1 MGKPG
6 VAALYGQIRRVGQRM
21 FPAERTEIGPEI
33 PVSCRELLELSGFVA
48 HQLSASVVSVVG
60 LVGLVGNALA
70 LSTNPQG
77 LKVATSK
84 QITRRPSAHR

>member
-1 MGKPG
+1 MFIVPFF
-6 VAALYGQIRRVGQRM
+6 VLPDVGS
-21 FPAERTEIGPEI
+21 FWSC
-33 PVSCRELLELSGFVA
+33 PVFVA

-77 LKVATSK
+77 LKACASK
-84 QITRRPSAHR
+84 RITRQPSSRR

>member
-1 MGKPG
+1 MRIDL
-6 VAALYGQIRRVGQRM
+6 ASAD
-21 FPAERTEIGPEI
+21 
-33 PVSCRELLELSGFVA
+33 CRELLELSGFVA

>member
-1 MGKPG
+1 MSAVRSLSEEKPTGKADPI
-6 VAALYGQIRRVGQRM
+6 YQYM
-21 FPAERTEIGPEI
+21 P
-33 PVSCRELLELSGFVA
+33 CRELLELSGFVA